1 MNAPIKLV
9 ILDRD
14 GVINFDS
21 DHFIKSPAEW
31 KPIPGSI
38 EAIAR
43 LNQNGYRVVVA
54 TNQSGIGRGL
64 FDMATLNAINDK
76 MMELVF
82 RQGGRIDAVFFCP
95 CTAEQNC
102 HCRKPDTGMF
112 EDIAARAQRIFPFLR
127 DVRVNRAWSALRVMS
142 PDTFP
147 IYTQSRAHPG
157 AFGVTCHSGVTL
169 TAVHALV
176 LGPALAAGA
185 LPPAASPFA
194 ADRFDVRAAA

>member
-1 MNAPIKLV
+1 MTTPPKLV

-14 GVINFDS
+14 GVINIDS
-21 DHFIKSPAEW
+21 DQFIKSPQEW
-31 KPIPGSI
+31 KPINGAV

-64 FDMATLNAINDK
+64 FDMATFNAINDK

-82 RQGGRIDAVFFCP
+82 RQGGRIDAIFFCP

-112 EDIAARAQRIFPFLR
+112 EDIAVRFHVGLAGVPAIGDSLRDLEAAAKVGCAPILVLTGKGKKTKEKGGLPRGTKSYADLAEAVTVLVANPARAS
-127 DVRVNRAWSALRVMS
+127 AW
-142 PDTFP
+142 
-147 IYTQSRAHPG
+147 
-157 AFGVTCHSGVTL
+157 
-169 TAVHALV
+169 
-176 LGPALAAGA
+176 
-185 LPPAASPFA
+185 
-194 ADRFDVRAAA
+194 

>member
-1 MNAPIKLV
+1 MNAPVKLL

-43 LNQNGYRVVVA
+43 LNQNGFRVVVA

-76 MMELVF
+76 MMEQVF
-82 RQGGRIDAVFFCP
+82 RAGGRIDAIFFCP

-112 EDIAARAQRIFPFLR
+112 EEIAARYQMGLNGVPSIGDSQRDLEASAKSGCAPVLVLTGKGKKTR
-127 DVRVNRAWSALRVMS
+127 DKGDMPPGTRVFADLAAAADAL
-142 PDTFP
+142 
-147 IYTQSRAHPG
+147 IAG
-157 AFGVTCHSGVTL
+157 AFRGSH
-169 TAVHALV
+169 
-176 LGPALAAGA
+176 
-185 LPPAASPFA
+185 
-194 ADRFDVRAAA
+194 

>member
-1 MNAPIKLV
+1 MTTPVKLV

-14 GVINFDS
+14 GVINYDS

-31 KPIPGSI
+31 KPLPGSI

-43 LNQNGYRVVVA
+43 LNQSGYRVVVA

-82 RQGGRIDAVFFCP
+82 RAGGRIDAIFFCP

-112 EDIAARAQRIFPFLR
+112 EDISARYQMALAGVPCIGDSLR
-127 DVRVNRAWSALRVMS
+127 DLEAGAKVGCLPLLVLTGKGKKTREKGDLPRNTRVFADLA
-142 PDTFP
+142 
-147 IYTQSRAHPG
+147 
-157 AFGVTCHSGVTL
+157 
-169 TAVHALV
+169 TATNALV
-176 LGPALAAGA
+176 AESVRMPA
-185 LPPAASPFA
+185 
-194 ADRFDVRAAA
+194 